1 MMNKKIEPILKAL
14 EETPRLL
21 KELISEIDPE
31 LYKQEIIKGKWS
43 IHENAT
49 HIAVGDT
56 YGFQKRL
63 KDFKDKEKPLIEPLS
78 GDNFDTDFFLKLDL
92 NQAIQ
97 DFYEVRQTTVALA
110 RKFDQKDWNKLAIHP
125 EYKMYTPYIMLRHL
139 LMHDHSHLYKIE
151 DMGFGIG
158 HLK

>member
-1 MMNKKIEPILKAL
+1 MNRKIESILKAL

-21 KELISEIDPE
+21 KELISEIDPK
-31 LYKQEIIKGKWS
+31 LYKLEVIKRKWS

-49 HIAVGDT
+49 HIAVSDI

-63 KDFKDKEKPLIEPLS
+63 KDFKNQEKPIIEPLS
-78 GDNFDTDFFLKLDL
+78 GDNFDKDFFLKLNLKKSID
-92 NQAIQ
+92 
-97 DFYEVRQTTVALA
+97 DFYEIRQNTIVLA
-110 RKFDQKDWNKLAIHP
+110 KEFNQNDWNKLAVHP
-125 EYKMYTPYIMLRHL
+125 EYKTYTPYIMLRHL

>member
-1 MMNKKIEPILKAL
+1 MNRKIESILKAL

-31 LYKQEIIKGKWS
+31 LYKLEVTKRKWS

-49 HIAVGDT
+49 HIAVSDI

-63 KDFKDKEKPLIEPLS
+63 KDFKNQEKPIIEPLS
-78 GDNFDTDFFLKLDL
+78 GDNFDKDFFLKLNLKKSID
-92 NQAIQ
+92 
-97 DFYEVRQTTVALA
+97 DFYEIRQNTIVLA
-110 RKFDQKDWNKLAIHP
+110 KEFNQNDWNKLAVHP
-125 EYKMYTPYIMLRHL
+125 EYKTYTPYIMLRHL